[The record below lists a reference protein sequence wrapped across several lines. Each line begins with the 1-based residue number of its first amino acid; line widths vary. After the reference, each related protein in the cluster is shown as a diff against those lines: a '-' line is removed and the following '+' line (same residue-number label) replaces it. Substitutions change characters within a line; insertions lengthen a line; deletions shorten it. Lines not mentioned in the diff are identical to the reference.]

1 MSKALEVR
9 PGTGRVPSFLPL
21 VPRCAH
27 PLHTAHPP
35 LQNAQMAWL
44 TGLARRRLRSTD
56 QLRWA
61 GLGKTGSGPTVS
73 SAAIKSLQQYLAFPI
88 SDQGF
93 LPCRLHPYSPLPEC
107 HTTHRAPHTHHPHLP
122 PLQTQAPPTPKP
134 QSKID
139 LYILT
144 FSLPRPHIPTSPL

>member
-9 PGTGRVPSFLPL
+9 PGTGRLPSFLPL

-61 GLGKTGSGPTVS
+61 SLGKTGSGPTVS
-73 SAAIKSLQQYLAFPI
+73 LAAIKSLQQYLAFPT

-93 LPCRLHPYSPLPEC
+93 LPCRLHPYSP
-107 HTTHRAPHTHHPHLP
+107 HLSA
-122 PLQTQAPPTPKP
+122 TPPTEPLTHITP
-134 QSKID
+134 TSHPYRPRLLLLRNPNRKID